1 MLFAQADK
9 GITLLITQRTSLR
22 WQERAI
28 ISQMNIRTISEATLQ
43 LMGNIWE
50 MWWNAYGLFWAC
62 RSIPSW
68 TELNSVVI
76 SCCIVWLKK
85 INQLCLFFYHRSD
98 LRFAQF
104 PWSSDGTRICVDPIY
119 ARWAVMWPTHNHRR
133 AQLRR
138 WSCHEICWDTQGV
151 YDHQSTLRW
160 ASVTTGR
167 ATASQQHPQI
177 SQWVG
182 FSQALIISVQ
192 NDD

>member
-85 INQLCLFFYHRSD
+85 LTNFVCFF
-98 LRFAQF
+98 
-104 PWSSDGTRICVDPIY
+104 
-119 ARWAVMWPTHNHRR
+119 
-133 AQLRR
+133 
-138 WSCHEICWDTQGV
+138 
-151 YDHQSTLRW
+151 
-160 ASVTTGR
+160 TTGVTCVLR
-167 ATASQQHPQI
+167 NFPDPVMARESVWIPFMRDELSCDQHTIIVGHSSGAEAAMRYAETHKVCMTTSPPFAEPRSQQVVPQPHNNI
-177 SQWVG
+177 HR
-182 FSQALIISVQ
+182 
-192 NDD
+192 